1 MQLYGQYPLSD
12 KYNTPTMEKGKG
24 IFPLRSFKAIIKEMA
39 ENHAAVWL
47 TGTYILVLIVILLI
61 DLQQRRIMNMITLP
75 TTAVALL
82 AGLAGGRE
90 SFISTL
96 LGAAVGFLF
105 FYLLYWLGRKLYG
118 PGALGFGDVKLAML
132 LGAMLGLHYI
142 WPTLALGLLLAGLAS
157 ILLLLFG
164 RASMHTSLPFGVF
177 LSTAGI
183 MILVWTTI
191 RTL

>member
-1 MQLYGQYPLSD
+1 MVQ
-12 KYNTPTMEKGKG
+12 KEKG
-24 IFPLRSFKAIIKEMA
+24 IFPLSLFKAIIRGMA
-39 ENHAAVWL
+39 GNHAAVWL
-47 TGTYILVLIVILLI
+47 TGIYILVLIVILLV
-61 DLQQRRIMNMITLP
+61 DLRQRRIMNLITLP
-75 TTAVALL
+75 TTALALL
-82 AGLAGGRE
+82 AGFAGGRE
-90 SFISTL
+90 SFVVTL
-96 LGAAVGFLF
+96 LGAAAGFLF
-105 FYLLYWLGRKLYG
+105 FYLLYWFGKWLYG

-132 LGAMLGLHYI
+132 LGAMVGLQYI

-164 RASMHTSLPFGVF
+164 QASMHTSLPVGVF